1 MNYKPLFLCGTARGG
16 TNLVKAALGVNNDI
30 VLESEPFLPIYIS
43 LRDKIIKDNDNPS
56 LSYIKPGSPLDEYYY
71 LDAKLTAMEAIQNSS
86 LNVDF
91 DNLENQSLRS
101 KITKRMN
108 DYVPHLINNID
119 LIAGNNYGEIFDS
132 ALECI
137 NLSHNINSSKWL
149 GWLDNWVIE
158 FFPLLAKYY
167 NNAHFIVIFRDVRG
181 AIASMFS
188 RADKNFKA
196 PSTISFLR
204 CWRKQ
209 VAFSA
214 MMSESNLF
222 NKRIS
227 FIKYENLVSDPE
239 KEIAQLC
246 SDLNIKYSS
255 DMIDTK
261 NFVGL
266 GTNIKQWVPNSGY
279 VDVPRTGIFNGS
291 IERWRETLDETMISF
306 IEFIAGPELKYLG
319 YDLVN
324 RDNYSKPKKR
334 FYNIILEENNN
345 SLGWRT
351 DNNDAALD
359 FSFEILRHFCLA
371 NNLDDLNIIKRFF
384 LFPKIY
390 NDLKGKKLF

>member
-1 MNYKPLFLCGTARGG
+1 MNYKPLFLCGTSRGG
-16 TNLVKAALGVNNDI
+16 TNLAKAILGCNKDV
-30 VLESEPFLPIYIS
+30 VLESEPFLPIYTS
-43 LRDKIIKDNDNPS
+43 LRDKIIKDQNNPN

-71 LDAKLTAMEAIQNSS
+71 LDRKLTAMETIQNSS
-86 LNVDF
+86 LNIDF
-91 DNLENQSLRS
+91 DNLESTLLKSQ
-101 KITKRMN
+101 ITKRMN

-119 LIAGNNYGEIFDS
+119 MIAGNNYADIFDS

-137 NLSHNINSSKWL
+137 YSFHNTNSPKWL

-167 NNAHFIVIFRDVRG
+167 NNAHFIIIFRDVRG

-188 RADKNFKA
+188 ADKNFKA

-214 MMSESNLF
+214 MMSESSLF

-239 KEIAQLC
+239 KEISQLC
-246 SDLNIKYSS
+246 SDLNIEYSS
-255 DMIDTK
+255 DMIDTRK
-261 NFVGL
+261 FVGL
-266 GTNIKQWVPNSGY
+266 GTNNKQWVPNSSFN
-279 VDVPRTGIFNGS
+279 VPKTGIFNGS

-324 RDNYSKPKKR
+324 SDDYSKPKKR

-371 NNLDDLNIIKRFF
+371 NNLDDLNIIKRIF

-390 NDLKGKKLF
+390 NDLKGEKLF